1 MRREWKK
8 RVQLLLPFSATTTS
22 VSSSSVCQRRKKS
35 HSPLSISIFLPFF
48 LRRLSTHFLFFL
60 PFFPRN
66 PSIQF
71 LPLLASQKTRISPFF
86 FLSFCLHFSKNPEPS
101 FFFLFSLQGLNWA
114 NTRGSCFPHFIENW
128 YPLPSSYF
136 IYFLQTLVTFSP
148 TKNLNFKFIFNF
160 LIYGFLVKSKFGS

>member
-8 RVQLLLPFSATTTS
+8 RVQLLFPFSATTTS
-22 VSSSSVCQRRKKS
+22 VYSSSLCQRRKKS
-35 HSPLSISIFLPFF
+35 HSPLSISIFPPFF
-48 LRRLSTHFLFFL
+48 LRKLSTHFLCFL

-101 FFFLFSLQGLNWA
+101 FFFLFSLQGFEV
-114 NTRGSCFPHFIENW
+114 GEH
-128 YPLPSSYF
+128 
-136 IYFLQTLVTFSP
+136 Q
-148 TKNLNFKFIFNF
+148 
-160 LIYGFLVKSKFGS
+160 GFLLPAFRRKLVSSPFFLFYSFFTNPSYIFTY